1 VIAVINVFLLSITLI
16 VNKVGYRGKAV
27 LEDGS
32 LQEEDEA
39 LCAPIGLNNWYI
51 LLTSTVLFK
60 LLVMIARYHLF
71 KKQRQ
76 ENIYA
81 FMVDLVITN
90 IALTGVFVKAYFMY
104 FSEHNLCSFVDDPLT
119 KMSYQIFC
127 GIILIGYLQFVW
139 CILLSC
145 YLPLSAFIIY
155 QLVAHRLT

>member
-1 VIAVINVFLLSITLI
+1 
-16 VNKVGYRGKAV
+16 
-27 LEDGS
+27 
-32 LQEEDEA
+32 
-39 LCAPIGLNNWYI
+39 
-51 LLTSTVLFK
+51 
-60 LLVMIARYHLF
+60 MIARYHLF

-81 FMVDLVITN
+81 FMVDLVISN
-90 IALTGVFVKAYFMY
+90 IALTGVFVKANFMY

-119 KMSYQIFC
+119 KMSYQVFC
-127 GIILIGYLQFVW
+127 GLILIGYLQFVW